1 MLPGFHA
8 LVHAVL
14 PDGGQHLTGD
24 PVLERL
30 GLRHLAAQDQAVQPG
45 LVDDE
50 HFLLAGGG
58 VVFHD
63 ILIFGVNVTSDSI
76 PRIFVSQS
84 HGNILADQP
93 RLAVDLDGAHLPE
106 LGVGE
111 NL

>member
-1 MLPGFHA
+1 M
-8 LVHAVL
+8 
-14 PDGGQHLTGD
+14 
-24 PVLERL
+24 
-30 GLRHLAAQDQAVQPG
+30 
-45 LVDDE
+45 
-50 HFLLAGGG
+50 
-58 VVFHD
+58 FHD

-84 HGNILADQP
+84 HGNVLADQP